1 MAAIDSKFHI
11 KIGDYGFMLA
21 KQVRA
26 DRHIYGRE
34 EAPSF
39 VNKVSS
45 GDPNYRDSSF
55 FPHLVQNNW
64 LNGFDQEKF
73 NDGGKFY
80 RSSGLDITGQEKL
93 QLAKNFS
100 LAGTPVAGVNIT
112 AQEAWRASISTLFND
127 ANFVAYYKG
136 EDLTDSKG
144 ANTLTNNNSVAFS
157 SAKFGNG
164 FDGGST
170 DANKSVSV
178 ANKLSYA
185 GGAYSIS
192 LWVKIAVEPG
202 SGTSYDLAELV
213 DSVTDTTLLISYI
226 NPSGTRQL
234 QISRV
239 RLGVA
244 GDTITHN
251 VDLGILNFHH
261 IVLTYDGSTVRG
273 YLDNVSIGSVAS
285 SGSGSSAG
293 TDGFHILE
301 GRTANTNNTLGII
314 DDVGCFSR
322 ELTATE
328 VSTAYNNEL
337 VNVSPVGSNFT
348 HIVGTSGGK
357 IYSWDGVD
365 TYTELFDC
373 RRLKWFDTVASKD
386 TDYYIGDQAGT
397 ERAQAQSFQL
407 DAATR
412 IKAVQLYIKVANGT
426 PSDLQ
431 VRIETNN
438 AGVPSGTLADTNLSK
453 TFAVAGVSGTYAFV
467 TVEFD
472 TVSSA
477 ALAASTT
484 FWIVTKTAA
493 VANDQNYN
501 WGADASSPSY
511 SGGNRAHSADGGSSW
526 TADTAADFLFRILG
540 ESASINALLISD
552 VTGTRKL
559 YIGVGDPTGTNNGNA
574 RLYSTSDISTF
585 VLTKTFNTTD
595 ESSVLS
601 LIEYGSSTRKVYI
614 GLGSRAK
621 IYSTTD
627 MSTFTL
633 SKTITVPSNPGYIF
647 AMVEYSG
654 RLYVAGGFPE
664 QLNNN
669 NSQYGGFLYSYDEFS
684 WTKVGEFEHTV
695 IKSLEVYDNL
705 LFLGT
710 IKRRFYVYNTASID
724 KLLDLPW
731 DVQITSMK
739 KWDDKLA
746 LALAPTPGA
755 SISGQEGIY
764 LFDRNGFHNAFS
776 VSSRGWYSVFVFN
789 NNIMGG
795 NDDGQVYQ
803 TSQSTYQASGTLQMS
818 YFEASLPSID
828 KLWRSLIL
836 HFEALPTGG
845 SITVDY
851 KTDESDA
858 SWTSLGSYSTVGGIT
873 TTLTFPVAFYSK
885 KISLRITVTTS
896 TNTNTPVLK
905 VVDLKYVI
913 VTDFKYL
920 WKMKIVCPD
929 NIIWLDGSQPI
940 STAPSAILVG
950 ATTLPLADAD
960 GFPTAGR
967 GVVIDAGVEDEF
979 TWTGKS
985 GDSLTGCSG
994 LLAHTST
1001 GLTVKITGKMMHKQL
1016 LVLKQAKTLYTFTD
1030 IDELTYTVLFHQ
1042 YQADDFVVNQTDG
1055 LENNAPITLLEA

>member
-1 MAAIDSKFHI
+1 MAAIDSKYHI

-45 GDPNYRDSSF
+45 GDPNYRDSTF

-80 RSSGLDITGQEKL
+80 RSSNVDVTGQEKL
-93 QLAKNFS
+93 QLQKRFYS
-100 LAGTPVAGVNIT
+100 AGTPASGYDILC
-112 AQEAWRASISTLFND
+112 QEAWRTTSTSLSSD
-127 ANFVAYYKG
+127 AAFVAHFKG
-136 EDLTDSKG
+136 EDANDSKG
-144 ANTLTNNNSVAFS
+144 TNHLTNNGTVTFPAG
-157 SAKFGNG
+157 KFNNG
-164 FDGGST
+164 FSFNGSSQYMGDATNKLGLNT
-170 DANKSVSV
+170 DADISFSFWVKPTAQVGTNLQDALISFNNDAHRIIIEYADV
-178 ANKLSYA
+178 AGVKKLGINTGGGFSGINQILANDTWYHIVVSYA
-185 GGAYSIS
+185 QSSGGFTIY
-192 LWVKIAVEPG
+192 
-202 SGTSYDLAELV
+202 V
-213 DSVTDTTLLISYI
+213 DSVLLGSVTDT
-226 NPSGTRQL
+226 NK
-234 QISRV
+234 
-239 RLGVA
+239 
-244 GDTITHN
+244 
-251 VDLGILNFHH
+251 
-261 IVLTYDGSTVRG
+261 ST
-273 YLDNVSIGSVAS
+273 NI
-285 SGSGSSAG
+285 
-293 TDGFHILE
+293 DGFYI
-301 GRTANTNNTLGII
+301 GMQSTAENTSYFSGMI
-314 DDVGCFSR
+314 DEVGVFSR
-322 ELTATE
+322 QFTPADVLVAYANALSESAPSS
-328 VSTAYNNEL
+328 STY
-337 VNVSPVGSNFT
+337 T
-348 HIVGTSGGK
+348 HYIGASDGK
-357 IYSWDGVD
+357 IYSWDGVS
-365 TYTELFDC
+365 TYTEVFDI
-373 RRLKWFDTVASKD
+373 RRLQWFDTVASKD
-386 TDYYIGDQAGT
+386 TDYYVGDQGGT

-407 DAATR
+407 AVAAKV
-412 IKAVQLYIKVANGT
+412 KAVQVYIKIANGT

-431 VRIETNN
+431 CRIETNN
-438 AGVPSGTLADTNLSK
+438 AGVPSGTLANANLTK
-453 TFAVAGVSGTYAFV
+453 TLAVANVSGTYAFV
-467 TVEFD
+467 TIEFD
-472 TVSSA
+472 TASSA

-484 FWIVTKTAA
+484 FWIVLKTAA
-493 VANDQNYN
+493 AANDLNYN

-511 SGGNRAHSADGGSSW
+511 TSGNRAHSADGGSSW
-526 TADTAADFLFRILG
+526 TADTNADFLFRLLS
-540 ESASINALLISD
+540 EASTPNCMLVSD
-552 VTGTRKL
+552 VSGTRKL
-559 YIGVGDPTGTNNGNA
+559 LIGTGNPTSTTNGDA
-574 RLYSTSDISTF
+574 RLFSFDGTTWA
-585 VLTKTFNTTD
+585 LNKTFNTTD
-595 ESSVLS
+595 ETCVLS
-601 LIEYGSSTRKVYI
+601 LVEYGATTRKVYV
-614 GLGSRAK
+614 GLGMRAK

-627 MSTFTL
+627 LSTYTL
-633 SKTITVPSNPGYIF
+633 AKTITQPSNPGYVFSMI
-647 AMVEYSG
+647 EYSG

-669 NSQYGGFLYSYDEFS
+669 NFQYGGFLFSYDEFS

-731 DVQITSMK
+731 DVQISSMK

-746 LALAPTPGA
+746 MALSPTPG
-755 SISGQEGIY
+755 SSLSGYEGIY
-764 LFDRNGFHNAFS
+764 LFDRNGFHNAFT
-776 VSSRGWYSVFVFN
+776 VSSRGWNTVFVFN
-789 NNIMGG
+789 NNIMAG
-795 NDDGQVYQ
+795 NDQGEIYQ
-803 TSQSTYQASGTLQMS
+803 TSPTTYQATGNLQMS

-828 KLWRSLIL
+828 KLWRSVVL
-836 HFEALPTGG
+836 HFEALLTGC

-858 SWTSLGSYSTVGGIT
+858 SWTSLGSYSTVGGTT

-885 KISLRITVTTS
+885 KISLRVTLATS

-905 VVDLKYVI
+905 VFDLKYV
-913 VTDFKYL
+913 VFTDFKYL

-929 NIIWLDGSQPI
+929 NIIWLDGTQPI

-950 ATTLPLADAD
+950 AATLPLASAS

-985 GDSLTGCSG
+985 GNSLTGCSG

-1001 GLTVKITGKMMHKQL
+1001 GLTVKITGAMMHKQL

-1030 IDELTYTVLFHQ
+1030 IDGLTYTTLFHQ